1 METEKQTPISP
12 EGETTITGEEP
23 AAPSEDGRAGETGED
38 PSPAADAGQQS
49 QTEETGAGE
58 PRLSWEEILRDPEY
72 KSRFD
77 AAVQG
82 IVKGRL
88 RGRQLAEQ
96 RLERLSP
103 VLRALE
109 ESYGLSDETDMAALA
124 ESLRDSAGLRR
135 PDGGEIAAHLDAMI
149 AEAENLR
156 RSVPDFDLLREL
168 EDPVFLRMTAPH
180 NGVSVADAYFARHRA
195 ERERETA
202 RQSLEAVSR
211 SLRSLG
217 TRPRELRDTGAAASF
232 AADPRQMTREERQA
246 LKRRILEAG
255 AQGRK
260 LGVGE

>member
-12 EGETTITGEEP
+12 EGEAMTTGEES
-23 AAPSEDGRAGETGED
+23 AALDESGRNTEMGED
-38 PSPAADAGQQS
+38 PSPAADAGQQE
-49 QTEETGAGE
+49 TVETGTE
-58 PRLSWEEILRDPEY
+58 PARLSWEQILRDPEY

-88 RGRQLAEQ
+88 RGRHEAEQ
-96 RLERLSP
+96 RLERLAP

-109 ESYGLSDETDMAALA
+109 ESYGLSDEADISALA
-124 ESLRDSAGLRR
+124 ERLRDSAGFRR
-135 PDGGEIAAHLDAMI
+135 PDGGEIAAHLDAML
-149 AEAENLR
+149 AEAESLR

-180 NGVSVADAYFARHRA
+180 SGVGVADAYFARHRA

-217 TRPRELRDTGAAASF
+217 ARPRELRDTGTPASYT
-232 AADPRQMTREERQA
+232 ADPRQMTRQEREA

-260 LGVGE
+260 LGIGE

>member
-12 EGETTITGEEP
+12 EGEAMTTGEE
-23 AAPSEDGRAGETGED
+23 AAALSEGGRAGETEED
-38 PSPAADAGQQS
+38 PSPAADAGQQK
-49 QTEETGAGE
+49 TAETGAD
-58 PRLSWEEILRDPEY
+58 PARLTWEQILLDPAY

-88 RGRQLAEQ
+88 RSRREAEQ

-109 ESYGLSDETDMAALA
+109 ESYGLSDESDMAALA
-124 ESLRDSAGLRR
+124 DRLRDSAGLHR
-135 PDGGEIAAHLDAMI
+135 PDGGEIAAHLDAML
-149 AEAENLR
+149 AEAERLR
-156 RSVPDFDLLREL
+156 QSVPDFDLLREL

-180 NGVSVADAYFARHRA
+180 SGVGVADAYFARHRA

-217 TRPRELRDTGAAASF
+217 ARPRELRDTGAAASF